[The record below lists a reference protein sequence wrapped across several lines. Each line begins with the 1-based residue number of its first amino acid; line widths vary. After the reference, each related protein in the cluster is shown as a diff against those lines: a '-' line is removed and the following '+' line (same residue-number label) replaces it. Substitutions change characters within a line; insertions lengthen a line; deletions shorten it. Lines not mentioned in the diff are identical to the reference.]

1 LCPRRRGVGSNGRK
15 LARLT
20 GRDNA
25 GNTTAVSCRYRVLGH
40 IESLVGWNYDPHA
53 AYTVMTSLVASKVP
67 SGSTIRVACNGGGCP
82 FAVRAIHVAGKPRS
96 RTVDLI
102 NPFHSRRLKV
112 HARVRISIAE
122 PNTFGETWILEIRGG
137 RAPASQKA
145 CLSPGSF
152 TRRWGDC

>member
-1 LCPRRRGVGSNGRK
+1 MSAAARVGSTGRK

-25 GNTTAVSCRYRVLGH
+25 GNTTTVSCRYRVLGH
-40 IESLVGWNYDPHA
+40 IESLMGWNYDPHA

-67 SGSTIRVACNGGGCP
+67 SGSTIRVA
-82 FAVRAIHVAGKPRS
+82 
-96 RTVDLI
+96 
-102 NPFHSRRLKV
+102 SRRLKV

-122 PNTFGETWILEIRGG
+122 PNMFGETWILEIRGG
-137 RAPASQKA
+137 RAPTSQRA

-152 TRRWGDC
+152 TRQSGDR